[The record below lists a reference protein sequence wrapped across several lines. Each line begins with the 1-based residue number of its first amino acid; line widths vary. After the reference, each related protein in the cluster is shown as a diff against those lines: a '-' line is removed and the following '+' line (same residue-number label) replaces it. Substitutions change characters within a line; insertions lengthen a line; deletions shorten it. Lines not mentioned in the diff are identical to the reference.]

1 MCYLALV
8 PSTIIVALAMHVPLR
23 TPMMGDQDGK
33 RDPHALIVSPSH
45 RIINVHS
52 VLVSVR
58 SGYHGTN

>member
-8 PSTIIVALAMHVPLR
+8 PSTIIVALAMRVPLR

-45 RIINVHS
+45 RIINAHS

-58 SGYHGTN
+58 SDYHGTN